1 METQV
6 IDAEKRA
13 FAANQQVRL
22 KQIVPFSVRGESLVS
37 SYVGYVGRS
46 QVKWMEAKLKASDG
60 RLGDSEMRLFQQCQQ
75 LQASVQEKE
84 EVIAQLEQQLEEQS
98 CIDDRG
104 VLWKPGEAQ
113 RLSSLT
119 FGCFQVMSKN
129 PQVLTGPA
137 PSQRTLS
144 TQEERI
150 TLRDTSGKSSHR
162 GKLLGSGET
171 EMPCF
176 AFQHCFLFVLAE
188 RSIKNTPSSD
198 TGGDVHRQN
207 QSGPVISSWEE
218 TSTPKN
224 SPENVCRPE
233 SPGNS
238 CLLSSAALE
247 EEGVCEGKGGVSG
260 FSRPCS
266 ENYLTASDDSS
277 SLFDDDMQRA
287 ERPIFSLVELTDAA
301 LPGALGGG
309 KEESKAKLE
318 DCTSE
323 ELNQRFQ
330 SQRLDSSSSSSEPT
344 TPSPILTPALTP
356 KRPNAPRDPMDNPA
370 SPKQPRLRTP
380 TGCGLLNV
388 SLVKKHLS
396 QPLIGSEAAHGQT
409 RNALSMLRPLRP
421 QETDL
426 DQHLEDGMETGRD
439 TPHQI
444 PPSSP
449 MSHTWGVFPSDPSL
463 QASYP
468 AFVMYTLLIYKN
480 MTPPVYTTLKGVS
493 SAGLLLCMSNSR
505 ADTNQQDSSAESHSA
520 EQESILRRVLQ
531 L

>member
-1 METQV
+1 MESQV
-6 IDAEKRA
+6 INAEKRA

-22 KQIVPFSVRGESLVS
+22 KQIVPFSIRGESLVS

-84 EVIAQLEQQLEEQS
+84 EVITQLEQQLEEQKQTRLQDAKTVEEKAAK
-98 CIDDRG
+98 IKEW
-104 VLWKPGEAQ
+104 VML
-113 RLSSLT
+113 RLS
-119 FGCFQVMSKN
+119 
-129 PQVLTGPA
+129 
-137 PSQRTLS
+137 
-144 TQEERI
+144 
-150 TLRDTSGKSSHR
+150 
-162 GKLLGSGET
+162 
-171 EMPCF
+171 
-176 AFQHCFLFVLAE
+176 E

-198 TGGDVHRQN
+198 TRGDVHRQN

-218 TSTPKN
+218 TSAPKN

-380 TGCGLLNV
+380 AGCGLLNI
-388 SLVKKHLS
+388 SLAKKHLS

-439 TPHQI
+439 SPHQI

-449 MSHTWGVFPSDPSL
+449 MSHTVSSL
-463 QASYP
+463 QTSSESRSETSSERP
-468 AFVMYTLLIYKN
+468 DWDSSGPSKPP
-480 MTPPVYTTLKGVS
+480 TPPLHRLPSWVR
-493 SAGLLLCMSNSR
+493 LLQKSHVINS
-505 ADTNQQDSSAESHSA
+505 
-520 EQESILRRVLQ
+520 L
-531 L
+531 